1 MSRLIKRTGGRGGD
15 ERDSGARPGRNSARR
30 PSAVLDASAER
41 ERQLRIGGRIGR
53 SFKDDERLL
62 AMSSGKATER
72 RVIQGTNHGI
82 VVVVEFP
89 VE

>member
-1 MSRLIKRTGGRGGD
+1 MKETRARDPGGTPLVGHQRYWMHL
-15 ERDSGARPGRNSARR
+15 P
-30 PSAVLDASAER
+30 R